1 VDEAFHGYEP
11 LRIVDDVINSFNDCA
26 LRLAPSPCALDA
38 SLLAPSACADSCDA
52 ADAMQKVLMQQPAL
66 GEHTKAIEEVGP
78 FSRCR
83 TTSSRPFTPG
93 FCPLQGI
100 DRWQLKVQR
109 AADKN
114 FDKFELYAL
123 NNVFRVPAEVTK
135 APVDGADH
143 SGIDAELEELWAQL
157 RQELA
162 TKSELQQRVAAA
174 RRETQRWEAHQ
185 HAVEGLCTA
194 RRSEALGRV
203 LQEARQLDEE
213 LRRGREQL
221 HGSTAEGPT
230 CVQKALSD
238 RRIQISTAGVSD
250 LKVLSSMLCT

>member
-1 VDEAFHGYEP
+1 MAEDRDQIDGAFHGYEP
-11 LRIVDDVINSFNDCA
+11 LRIVDDVINSFNDY
-26 LRLAPSPCALDA
+26 
-38 SLLAPSACADSCDA
+38 SCDA
-52 ADAMQKVLMQQPAL
+52 ADAMQKVLTQAPGM
-66 GEHTKAIEEVGP
+66 GEHSKAIEEG
-78 FSRCR
+78 
-83 TTSSRPFTPG
+83 
-93 FCPLQGI
+93 L

-123 NNVFRVPAEVTK
+123 NNIFRVPAEVTD
-135 APVDGADH
+135 APVDGADQ
-143 SGIDAELEELWAQL
+143 SGLDAELEELWAQL

-162 TKSELQQRVAAA
+162 TKSELHQRVAAA
-174 RRETQRWEAHQ
+174 SRETQRWEAHQ
-185 HAVEGLCTA
+185 HTVEGLCTT

-203 LQEARQLDEE
+203 LHEARQLDEE

>member
-1 VDEAFHGYEP
+1 M
-11 LRIVDDVINSFNDCA
+11 LLI
-26 LRLAPSPCALDA
+26 LL
-38 SLLAPSACADSCDA
+38 SL
-52 ADAMQKVLMQQPAL
+52 
-66 GEHTKAIEEVGP
+66 
-78 FSRCR
+78 
-83 TTSSRPFTPG
+83 
-93 FCPLQGI
+93 

-123 NNVFRVPAEVTK
+123 NNVFRVPAEVSE
-135 APVDGADH
+135 APVDGADQ

-174 RRETQRWEAHQ
+174 SRETQRWEAHQ
-185 HAVEGLCTA
+185 HTVEGLCTT
-194 RRSEALGRV
+194 RRSEALVRV
-203 LQEARQLDEE
+203 LHEARQLDEE

-221 HGSTAEGPT
+221 HGSTAEGPA

-238 RRIQISTAGVSD
+238 RRIQISTVTCGPGQTPVPLPNPPPPPQPHPNRALLPHTHTTLRSSHVQAGVSD

>member
-1 VDEAFHGYEP
+1 
-11 LRIVDDVINSFNDCA
+11 
-26 LRLAPSPCALDA
+26 
-38 SLLAPSACADSCDA
+38 
-52 ADAMQKVLMQQPAL
+52 M
-66 GEHTKAIEEVGP
+66 
-78 FSRCR
+78 
-83 TTSSRPFTPG
+83 
-93 FCPLQGI
+93 
-100 DRWQLKVQR
+100 QR

-123 NNVFRVPAEVTK
+123 NNVFRVPAEVTE
-135 APVDGADH
+135 APVDGADQ

-174 RRETQRWEAHQ
+174 SRETQRWEAHQ
-185 HAVEGLCTA
+185 HAVEGLCTT

-203 LQEARQLDEE
+203 LHEARQLDEE

-230 CVQKALSD
+230 CVQKALSG
-238 RRIQISTAGVSD
+238 RRIQISTVMRGPGQGPPPHPRRNHAVSARVLCVQPPCAPTYTHHPPLLACAGRRVGPEGVVIDALHLNARGSVRHGHTHTHTRLVGLEGAVIFD
-250 LKVLSSMLCT
+250 APMVHTVGSE

>member
-1 VDEAFHGYEP
+1 
-11 LRIVDDVINSFNDCA
+11 
-26 LRLAPSPCALDA
+26 
-38 SLLAPSACADSCDA
+38 
-52 ADAMQKVLMQQPAL
+52 M
-66 GEHTKAIEEVGP
+66 
-78 FSRCR
+78 
-83 TTSSRPFTPG
+83 
-93 FCPLQGI
+93 
-100 DRWQLKVQR
+100 QR

-123 NNVFRVPAEVTK
+123 NNVFRVPTEVSE
-135 APVDGADH
+135 APEDGADQ

-174 RRETQRWEAHQ
+174 SRETQRWEAHQ
-185 HAVEGLCTA
+185 HTVEGLCTT
-194 RRSEALGRV
+194 RRSEALVRV
-203 LQEARQLDEE
+203 LHEARQLDEE

-221 HGSTAEGPT
+221 HGSTAEGPA

-238 RRIQISTAGVSD
+238 RRIQISTVTRGPGQTPVPLPPTRLHRRIPTRTARLHRRIPTQTVRSFQTHSTLRSSHVQAGVSD

>member
-1 VDEAFHGYEP
+1 
-11 LRIVDDVINSFNDCA
+11 
-26 LRLAPSPCALDA
+26 
-38 SLLAPSACADSCDA
+38 
-52 ADAMQKVLMQQPAL
+52 MQKVLTQAPGM
-66 GEHTKAIEEVGP
+66 GEHSKAIEEVSLLP
-78 FSRCR
+78 RCR
-83 TTSSRPFTPG
+83 TTPLPPLHPLLPV
-93 FCPLQGI
+93 PLQGL

-123 NNVFRVPAEVTK
+123 NNVFRVPAEVTE
-135 APVDGADH
+135 APTEGADQ

-174 RRETQRWEAHQ
+174 SRETQRWEAHQ
-185 HAVEGLCTA
+185 HAVEGLCTT

-203 LQEARQLDEE
+203 LHEARQLDEE

-238 RRIQISTAGVSD
+238 RRIQISTVMRGPGQSPSPHPRRNHAVCARENACSA
-250 LKVLSSMLCT
+250 LPCTPTTSAPRMCRPACRT

>member
-1 VDEAFHGYEP
+1 MENPDFVDAQFHGYEP
-11 LRIVDDVINSFNDCA
+11 LRIVDDVINSFNDY
-26 LRLAPSPCALDA
+26 
-38 SLLAPSACADSCDA
+38 SCDA
-52 ADAMQKVLMQQPAL
+52 ADAMQKVLTQAPGM
-66 GEHTKAIEEVGP
+66 GEHSKAVEEG
-78 FSRCR
+78 
-83 TTSSRPFTPG
+83 
-93 FCPLQGI
+93 L

-123 NNVFRVPAEVTK
+123 NNVFRVPAEVTE
-135 APVDGADH
+135 APVDGADQ

-174 RRETQRWEAHQ
+174 SRETQRWEAHQ
-185 HAVEGLCTA
+185 HAVEGLCTT

-203 LQEARQLDEE
+203 LHEARQLDEE